1 MLSEKMAIYACDVC
15 ERPRAAV
22 QEGRF
27 SDAQAMAVGYFFPS
41 GNAGLLLA
49 TMTSSGI

>member
-1 MLSEKMAIYACDVC
+1 
-15 ERPRAAV
+15 
-22 QEGRF
+22 
-27 SDAQAMAVGYFFPS
+27 MAVGYFFPS